1 MISHELNVAQR
12 WSIKTHLFA
21 KLLEIGKL
29 QLFELGSAW

>member
-1 MISHELNVAQR
+1 MISHESKIAQR